1 MNPALLCVVLD
12 GQLQKQCRLILDGAG
27 PAATVK
33 TSDQQVLPA
42 QNENE
47 TVLEKQIERYLVDR
61 VKALGGVAYKFTSP
75 AHRGV
80 ADRVVCLPDG
90 QTWFVEVKT
99 EGGRLS
105 PLQKVFMSDMARMKQ
120 NYVCLWN
127 KEQINEWLNEVA

>member
-1 MNPALLCVVLD
+1 MYIKINACANVFYMYD
-12 GQLQKQCRLILDGAG
+12 
-27 PAATVK
+27 AAM
-33 TSDQQVLPA
+33 
-42 QNENE
+42 
-47 TVLEKQIERYLVDR
+47 LEKQIERYLVDR

-80 ADRVVCLPDG
+80 ADRIVCLPDG

-127 KEQINEWLNEVA
+127 KEQIDGWLNEIA